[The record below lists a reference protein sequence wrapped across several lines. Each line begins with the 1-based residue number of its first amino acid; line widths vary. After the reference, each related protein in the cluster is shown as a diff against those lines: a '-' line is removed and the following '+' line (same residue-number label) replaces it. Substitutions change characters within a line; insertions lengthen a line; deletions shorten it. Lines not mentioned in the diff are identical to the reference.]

1 MVAEQTH
8 RYPRWMTLALEVL
21 CAVAVGIAAFAAGR
35 ELLLY
40 LWTNY
45 RLDLSLA
52 GRIPWLVDIVQ
63 WLGGGATGRPVYELR
78 ELLPSLAWLLLA
90 LLLALLVRN
99 SLPTIR
105 TSPRGMLVEFAG
117 DWLPIPWESLS
128 AIKVTEDF
136 GAERFVLLAETGKG
150 QLTGWHRLYS
160 FLYRFGLR
168 RGFLVTSAIS
178 NFDGLVQT
186 LLSETDRVAR
196 VLDKTSSVKLQED
209 ASSPLFRFLLGP
221 ASFFSRRDTAE
232 VTATPDV
239 ATAATGNL
247 RGTYPARI
255 SALFTWGAALLALV
269 AIIRYIVYWLEFAA
283 VISPSLLRLPV
294 FDRLSPTAAEQAAPW
309 WVLVAAHLMVI
320 LVFMILIALRHTL
333 PELEAQRDG
342 LAIRHFNRWLL
353 LPWERISAIK
363 VTELSENS
371 QVVLIQGTGGLPIS
385 TRFASLIYEGSFKPG
400 VLLTSAIS
408 TFEPL
413 LQRTVLEVTRH
424 QNVEGEIEGSPL
436 FQSEAYSPLL
446 FTSLRATNAIDRQVE
461 DSRETNETTEFKT
474 PLLLRAAK
482 PMFWIAL
489 MPALLAFA
497 DRAIRQAILPMPAL
511 FVAIVILFVFAM
523 IEWPVVA
530 LAASTYDDMS
540 GGGEEGN
547 RPFYLY
553 PTTQLPR
560 VVPMAFAILFTL
572 LGVPILP
579 MLLWLAAIGWSFL
592 LAAGLWSDLFDWR
605 GSQLVVGGLVP
616 VIFQLLLMLAY
627 LFALG

>member
-8 RYPRWMTLALEVL
+8 RYPRWMTWTIEFL
-21 CAVAVGIAAFAAGR
+21 CALLVGVAAF
-35 ELLLY
+35 
-40 LWTNY
+40 
-45 RLDLSLA
+45 LA
-52 GRIPWLVDIVQ
+52 GRDLLLFLWTYTLDLTLSRQFPWLTDLVLN
-63 WLGGGATGRPVYELR
+63 LGGGANGRKIYELSG
-78 ELLPSLAWLLLA
+78 LLPSLAWLLLA
-90 LLLALLVRN
+90 LLLALLARN

-117 DWLPIPWESLS
+117 NWLPIPWESLS

-136 GAERFVLLAETGKG
+136 GAERFVLLAETGKE

-168 RGFLVTSAIS
+168 RSFLVTSAIS

-196 VLDKTSSVKLQED
+196 VLDKTNSVKLQED

-232 VTATPDV
+232 VAVTPDV
-239 ATAATGNL
+239 AATATGTL
-247 RGTYPARI
+247 HGAYPARI
-255 SALFTWGAALLALV
+255 SGLFIWGTALLALV
-269 AIIRYIVYWLEFAA
+269 AIVRYIVYWLEFAA

-294 FDRLSPTAAEQAAPW
+294 FDRLSPTAAQQAAPW
-309 WVLVAAHLMVI
+309 WVLVAAHLML
-320 LVFMILIALRHTL
+320 LVVFTILIALRHTL
-333 PELEAQRDG
+333 PELEARRDG
-342 LAIRHFNRWLL
+342 LAVRHFSRWLL
-353 LPWERISAIK
+353 LPWERIMTIK

-371 QVVLIQGTGGLPIS
+371 QIVLIQASGGLPLS
-385 TRFASLIYEGSFKPG
+385 ARFASLIYEGSFKPG

-408 TFEPL
+408 GFEPL

-424 QNVEGEIEGSPL
+424 QNVQGDIEGSPL

-446 FTSLRATNAIDRQVE
+446 YTSLRGANAIDRQIE

-474 PLLLRAAK
+474 PLLLRSAGI
-482 PMFWIAL
+482 MFWIAL
-489 MPALLAFA
+489 MPALLALA
-497 DRAIRQAILPMPAL
+497 DRAIRQAIVPLPFL
-511 FVAIVILFVFAM
+511 FVAIAILFVLGM
-523 IEWPVVA
+523 LEWPVVA

-553 PTTQLPR
+553 PATQLPR
-560 VVPMAFAILFTL
+560 VIPLAFAIVFTL
-572 LGVPILP
+572 LGVPVLP
-579 MLLWLAAIGWSFL
+579 ILLWLTAIGWSFL
-592 LAAGLWSDLFDWR
+592 LAAGLWSTLYDWR

-616 VIFQLLLMLAY
+616 VIFQLLLLLAY
-627 LFALG
+627 LFVLG